1 MEQLPG
7 LAGKEGIVDETQ
19 VRSAN
24 ELAMDRTNLASK
36 RTLMA
41 ADRSLMAWVR
51 TALSMISFG
60 FTIYKILQGF
70 QDAGVHLAHPETPRR
85 VGLFLTAMGTI
96 SMVMGT
102 IEYWRTIVAL
112 REFQRYSVWRPSFAM
127 ALVMALAGSF
137 VFVSIIIRL
146 L

>member
-1 MEQLPG
+1 
-7 LAGKEGIVDETQ
+7 
-19 VRSAN
+19 
-24 ELAMDRTNLASK
+24 
-36 RTLMA
+36 MA

-70 QDAGVHLAHPETPRR
+70 QDAGVHLSHPETPRR

-112 REFQRYSVWRPSFAM
+112 HEIQRYRVWRPSF
-127 ALVMALAGSF
+127 VMALIMAIVGSF
-137 VFVSIIIRL
+137 VFISIIIRL